1 MIDFFSNIF
10 NLVANPLKSIN
21 KMYKNLIALIPVDE
35 QYTEIEFT
43 SYKHILDV
51 LKTIENRGFNKATGR
66 YRLPIDSVR
75 TFIDQIKDYTDVSCL
90 LSTTEDQPS
99 SDTVN
104 VTEKNDTQST
114 EKPKEPPYKKQRSH
128 DDQRN
133 VTCTVSVQ
141 CGSIQAKFSRYW
153 ADAINVIKRIG
164 GSRFDPTTKA
174 WSLNNE
180 KYLHVLGELK
190 QIGVIVNNTV
200 RLV

>member
-75 TFIDQIKDYTDVSCL
+75 TFIDQIKD
-90 LSTTEDQPS
+90 
-99 SDTVN
+99 
-104 VTEKNDTQST
+104 
-114 EKPKEPPYKKQRSH
+114 
-128 DDQRN
+128 
-133 VTCTVSVQ
+133 
-141 CGSIQAKFSRYW
+141 
-153 ADAINVIKRIG
+153 
-164 GSRFDPTTKA
+164 
-174 WSLNNE
+174 
-180 KYLHVLGELK
+180 
-190 QIGVIVNNTV
+190 
-200 RLV
+200 

>member
-1 MIDFFSNIF
+1 
-10 NLVANPLKSIN
+10 
-21 KMYKNLIALIPVDE
+21 MYKNLIALIPVDE

-51 LKTIENRGFNKATGR
+51 LKTIETRGFNKATGR

-141 CGSIQAKFSRYW
+141 CGIIQAKFSRYW